1 MKEYKFKIN
10 GHEYEVAINAVEGQE
25 MSMQVNG
32 VHYDVTVESELNKK
46 QIVARSK
53 STPQVAA
60 ASTGSVQRASSNN
73 SGAETKIVSPLPG
86 TIVDVKV
93 NVGDAVSE
101 GQCVLTL
108 EAMKMENSIESE
120 VAGIVKSINVKNG
133 DSVMEGDVLVVIE

>member
-53 STPQVAA
+53 TAPQVAA
-60 ASTGSVQRASSNN
+60 APTGTVQRASSNN
-73 SGAETKIVSPLPG
+73 GAETKIVSPLPG

-93 NVGDAVSE
+93 NVGDKVSE

-108 EAMKMENSIESE
+108 EAMKMENSIETE
-120 VAGIVKSINVKNG
+120 VSGTVKAINVKNG